1 MRKIRHLVVFIANDI
16 QRVKRKW
23 ISLPLILL
31 APVMFTG
38 LSVWLLANMLAVDE
52 NQEINIG
59 LVNMDENQTTDMLVS
74 ALSDTAD
81 LAEGIEMKNVG
92 FDEASALIDDDELS
106 AFIVFPENFAENMM
120 AGQTSQLEV
129 TGNPDRQLESYMIK
143 SVVDTV
149 IRHLR
154 NSQSNVL
161 TVNHYARSFG
171 MSDEQ
176 REELIFQEFVNQF
189 VQVISS
195 DTLVDET
202 EVSQNFSIGMSYF
215 LLNGMFI
222 LLTVWLYLL
231 YLMMMTDQN
240 KGLDER
246 MKLLGVGHIT
256 RGISRLCSL
265 MLIMV
270 LPSIGVVMVTLYL
283 IGNTLVLENLGRI
296 LVLLSLHLVIT
307 VILLI
312 IMDWL
317 SKSYKVTMLIQM
329 LMIASLILF
338 SGAVIPRIYFPVY
351 LDGIFDFTYSYQ
363 TLNWLQEII
372 LNGRFTMETNV
383 LLISLI
389 LLVGLMLIIGLMKER
404 RYS

>member
-38 LSVWLLANMLAVDE
+38 LLVWLLANMLAVDE

-106 AFIVFPENFAENMM
+106 AFIVLPENFAENMM

-312 IMDWL
+312 ILDWL

>member
-38 LSVWLLANMLAVDE
+38 LLVWLLANMLAVDE

>member
-16 QRVKRKW
+16 RRVKRKW

-38 LSVWLLANMLAVDE
+38 LLVWLLANMLAVDE

>member
-38 LSVWLLANMLAVDE
+38 LLVWLLANMLAVDE

-312 IMDWL
+312 ILDWL